1 MPIDEQ
7 FYEEL
12 FSLFSTKGWNHV
24 TEGIAAEYQRLNDAS
39 RIEDEKQLMYVK
51 GQLAVLQNL
60 MNFEE
65 GARLSYDQIQAEKR
79 DQDEESF

>member
-1 MPIDEQ
+1 MQQADEQ

-12 FSLFSTKGWNHV
+12 FTLFSTKGWNHV
-24 TEGIAAEYQRLNDAS
+24 IEGIVAEYQRLNDAS

-65 GARLSYDQIQAEKR
+65 GARLSYDQMQK
-79 DQDEESF
+79 DQGDEGA